1 MKRNTS
7 YLNHAEMDYLDL
19 NRFMKRISTS
29 YLNQTEPDYLDSRK
43 FMKRRSTVSPILGR
57 QGWTTWSSDES

>member
-1 MKRNTS
+1 
-7 YLNHAEMDYLDL
+7 MDYLDL
-19 NRFMKRISTS
+19 KRFMKRRSTS